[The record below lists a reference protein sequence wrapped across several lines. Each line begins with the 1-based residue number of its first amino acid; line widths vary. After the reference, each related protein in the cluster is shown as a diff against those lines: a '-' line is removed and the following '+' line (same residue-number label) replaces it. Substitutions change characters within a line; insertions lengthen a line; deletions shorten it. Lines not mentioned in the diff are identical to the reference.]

1 MVNMVNI
8 WLWGEVLLKSNVI
21 RLVIETYPSE
31 KYEFVS
37 WDDDIPN
44 IYGTIK
50 FMFQTPNQII
60 TWVPRHDFLVLMK
73 IKPYET
79 CNVWGGL
86 QSTSGPEW
94 TIHWARR
101 DSPTVPSV
109 PNRTRSCW
117 TACRPGPSFPDQALE
132 NKWRNH
138 LSKTG
143 SFSQATAHTKTM
155 TIGSQC
161 FSKVLRHTIALER
174 ANE

>member
-8 WLWGEVLLKSNVI
+8 WFWGEVLPKSNVI
-21 RLVIETYPSE
+21 WLVIETYPSE
-31 KYEFVS
+31 KYELVS
-37 WDDDIPN
+37 WDDGIPN
-44 IYGTIK
+44 IWNNKIHVPNHQPDYNLGT
-50 FMFQTPNQII
+50 TC
-60 TWVPRHDFLVLMK
+60 HDFLALMK

-101 DSPTVPSV
+101 DSPTVSSV

-132 NKWRNH
+132 NKWKNH

-161 FSKVLRHTIALER
+161 FSKVLRHTMALER
-174 ANE
+174 ANK